1 MSMTTAARRGQT
13 RSRVVPALFAALLG
27 LSVLFVAGH
36 AQTDTLHNAAHD
48 SRHANGFPCH

>member
-1 MSMTTAARRGQT
+1 MSMTDVAARGLT
-13 RSRVVPALFAALLG
+13 KSRMMPALFVALLG

-36 AQTDTLHNAAHD
+36 AQTQTLHTAAHD

>member
-1 MSMTTAARRGQT
+1 MSMTTTALRGQT
-13 RSRVVPALFAALLG
+13 RSRVMPALFAALLG

>member
-1 MSMTTAARRGQT
+1 MSMTDVAARGLT
-13 RSRVVPALFAALLG
+13 KSRMMPALVVALLG

-36 AQTDTLHNAAHD
+36 AQTQTLHTAAHD

>member
-1 MSMTTAARRGQT
+1 MSMTDAAARGLT
-13 RSRVVPALFAALLG
+13 KSRIMPALFVAFLG

-36 AQTDTLHNAAHD
+36 AQTQTLHNAAHD